1 MHALQLTH
9 PLLSIILGQ
18 HAGRCGSAY
27 MSSSVH
33 GPCEYFGKN
42 LCPCLFRWVSKI
54 NGSVTSRLVHAW
66 YSHSRG
72 LNDCSFYTTV
82 CFSEFRQLGKQKIM
96 GVQIPWGGTH
106 IIKRFPTWNSF
117 KLTFFTK
124 WSWIAG
130 MSTELRHSVKTI
142 RTKRLLFLQS
152 HVVASAC
159 RYIHNV
165 SAWQHILQMNLSY
178 RKHHG
183 RILGG
188 PKSEV
193 IDCTCLKSQDWFV

>member
-1 MHALQLTH
+1 MQADVVLHTCLLVCTDHASILARICVHVCSDESVKLTD
-9 PLLSIILGQ
+9 LWRRGWCTRDT
-18 HAGRCGSAY
+18 ATA
-27 MSSSVH
+27 
-33 GPCEYFGKN
+33 
-42 LCPCLFRWVSKI
+42 
-54 NGSVTSRLVHAW
+54 
-66 YSHSRG
+66 G